1 MGTAEQDEEYR
12 LHQKSVKPEPACP
25 TAEKFLL
32 AWAEMAGV
40 GVGDG
45 IDTSQTPTLRGALS

>member
-1 MGTAEQDEEYR
+1 MRNIDFIKNQPNQS
-12 LHQKSVKPEPACP
+12 LPCP

-40 GVGDG
+40 GMGDG
-45 IDTSQTPTLRGALS
+45 IDTSQTLTLRGALS